1 MTETPTVLVTPRL
14 ARLRAV
20 LELPPRSCRP
30 LLYVPEAH
38 QALDPDDDLVHLV
51 LEATQQFESELGHPG
66 AVLVATTAGIWQ
78 LR

>member
-1 MTETPTVLVTPRL
+1 MTETPTVLVTTDL
-14 ARLRAV
+14 QRLRAV

-38 QALDPDDDLVHLV
+38 QALDPDDDLVDLI
-51 LEATQQFESELGHPG
+51 LRATTQFESELGLPG
-66 AVLVATTAGIWQ
+66 AVIVATTAGIWQ

>member
-1 MTETPTVLVTPRL
+1 VLVTPGL
-14 ARLRAV
+14 GRLRAV

-38 QALDPDDDLVHLV
+38 QGLDPGDDVVDVIRRAI
-51 LEATQQFESELGHPG
+51 ERFESELGRPG
-66 AVLVATTAGIWQ
+66 AVVVATTAGTWQ

>member
-1 MTETPTVLVTPRL
+1 VTETPTVLVTTDL

-20 LELPPRSCRP
+20 LELPPGSCRP

-38 QALDPDDDLVHLV
+38 QALEPDDDVV
-51 LEATQQFESELGHPG
+51 DVIRRAIERFESELGHPG
-66 AVLVATTAGIWQ
+66 AVVIATTAGIWQ